1 MPTFGELKNTADDS
15 SLVRRALEGVAF
27 MAPMDTAIPTG
38 ILDTTSTSLK
48 ALPAAWW
55 PVGMVGT
62 GGYVFGSEVEKS
74 EIEGW
79 GYAVPVRTDITKAP
93 KTIQFTPLER
103 QKRHLQELTLG
114 MDLSQVQA
122 SALGEVTWD
131 EPDLPEPGDYRFF
144 VLYKDGT
151 TANPFFR
158 AKAFTKVKLAET
170 GEETW
175 NADED
180 SVGQEVTLDVLQGPE
195 GFPVR
200 HFMGGEAFDA
210 VKYGF
215 TAA

>member
-15 SLVRRALEGVAF
+15 SLVRRATEGVAF
-27 MAPMDTAIPTG
+27 LAPMSATIPDS
-38 ILDTTSTSLK
+38 ILDTDNLTLK

-55 PVGMVGT
+55 PIGIVGP
-62 GGYVFGSEVEKS
+62 GGFVFGSEVEKS
-74 EIEGW
+74 EVEGW

-103 QKRHLQELTLG
+103 YKRQLQELTLG
-114 MDLSQVQA
+114 MDLSTVTP
-122 SALGEVTWD
+122 SSLGEVVYD
-131 EPDLPEPGDYRFF
+131 EPDLPEPGEYRGF
-144 VLYKDGT
+144 VLFKDGT
-151 TANPFFR
+151 TAAPFFR

-200 HFMGGEAFDA
+200 HFMGGKAFDPA
-210 VKYGF
+210 KYGF